1 MGVLKKDFKYKL
13 VKNFLTKEELE
24 IGRYYFLLAHKRN
37 TTYFD
42 NSLNSNNN
50 QDSFFANDNFSD
62 TLLIKKIP
70 LIERETG
77 LKLFPTYSYSRVYS
91 FNSVLEPHVDR
102 PSCEVSVTAM
112 WGSCG
117 TSWPIYMDNDPIEM
131 QSGDAVVYLGCDLKH
146 SREYFK
152 GDWHAQTFFHYVDQN
167 GPYTDYKFDQKNIIK
182 DPTIFLDL

>member
-1 MGVLKKDFKYKL
+1 M
-13 VKNFLTKEELE
+13 
-24 IGRYYFLLAHKRN
+24 
-37 TTYFD
+37 
-42 NSLNSNNN
+42 
-50 QDSFFANDNFSD
+50 
-62 TLLIKKIP
+62 
-70 LIERETG
+70 ERETG

-117 TSWPIYMDNDPIEM
+117 TPWPIYMDNIPIEM
-131 QSGDAVVYLGCDLKH
+131 QPGDAVVYLGCDIEH
-146 SREYFK
+146 SRDYFK

-167 GPYTDYKFDQKNIIK
+167 GPYTDYKFDQKNIIE